1 MTWSPPHDIE
11 QFKAELWV
19 LQEFRQVKMGL
30 CRKCKEAFLDEVTW
44 KKKNHRVDEQSLVLF
59 FWYVYI

>member
-30 CRKCKEAFLDEVTW
+30 CRKRKEAFLVEVTW
-44 KKKNHRVDEQSLVLF
+44 KKNHRVDDQSLVLF